1 MRRMT
6 EISLLSYGIYLI
18 HVLVLSSW
26 REGRFG
32 LTIAHDS
39 FLSHPIDPWIGRA
52 APCVGVA
59 RSLRR
64 DHRPDAPRAGA
75 PSPRRLTRDDQR
87 GPTAKAAFRCH

>member
-1 MRRMT
+1 MT

-39 FLSHPIDPWIGRA
+39 FLSHPIDPWIGVPLHVSASLGASAAIIALMRRA
-52 APCVGVA
+52 PV
-59 RSLRR
+59 LR
-64 DHRPDAPRAGA
+64 H
-75 PSPRRLTRDDQR
+75 L
-87 GPTAKAAFRCH
+87 AA